1 MLTLAPQY
9 NTRSFLP
16 RGNQKTWSSNAHIA
30 IQFHKPTTFFS
41 KIFSLM
47 GKKGD
52 FETLKQMYRMDGSLS
67 SEWCFTFFPRE
78 KHEKVITP
86 VETCATAGT

>member
-1 MLTLAPQY
+1 
-9 NTRSFLP
+9 
-16 RGNQKTWSSNAHIA
+16 
-30 IQFHKPTTFFS
+30 
-41 KIFSLM
+41 M